1 MNHKQ
6 KRLLKDIASQ
16 LREMHKMTDYA
27 DDADG
32 KIDGDVIMLRSLIAL
47 SALRS
52 FYEEET
58 LDDFEAVN
66 KANNIDI
73 AEAMAQ

>member
-16 LREMHKMTDYA
+16 LRAIHEMTEYA
-27 DDADG
+27 DPDG
-32 KIDGDVIMLRSLIAL
+32 KIDGDVVMLRSLMAL

-52 FYEEET
+52 FHEEEA
-58 LDDFEAVN
+58 LNDFA
-66 KANNIDI
+66 I
-73 AEAMAQ
+73 A